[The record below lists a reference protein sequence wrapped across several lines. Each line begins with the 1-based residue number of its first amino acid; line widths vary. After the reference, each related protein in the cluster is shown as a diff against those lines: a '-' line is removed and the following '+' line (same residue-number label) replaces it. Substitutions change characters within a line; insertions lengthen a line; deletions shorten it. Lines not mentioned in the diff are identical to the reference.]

1 MGKDIQDYL
10 DKGLYGS
17 PQLKPDEQRKF
28 LGTFRERVVF
38 ILSLSDLTS
47 ASYENFA
54 ISQFQKYPGG
64 TLLVNALLKPA
75 IQKQLIHLT
84 QTNHVSLK
92 LVDTENTLLADQA
105 IVVVYTLNHAVNK
118 ENIELPL
125 QTKFS
130 NTTRDIKKAPTTT
143 KSESFFKSLF
153 SKK

>member
-38 ILSLSDLTS
+38 ILSLSELTS
-47 ASYENFA
+47 TSYESFA

-64 TLLVNALLKPA
+64 TLLVNALLKPT

-84 QTNHVSLK
+84 QMNNVSLK
-92 LVDTENTLLADQA
+92 LVDTENTLLDEQS
-105 IVVVYTLNHAVNK
+105 IVVVYSLNYAVNK

-125 QTKFS
+125 QNKFT
-130 NTTRDIKKAPTTT
+130 NIKQDKKTMTQT
-143 KSESFFKSLF
+143 KSEGFFRYLF